1 MCSTVRFLPAPNVA
15 PRRSSCPAPEGPM
28 AYEEAEEE
36 GEEEVWSEMR
46 SSHWLYGTDT
56 KGTMV
61 LLLAV
66 SAYFNMLQ
74 APSVLDLRHLHRHN
88 AHEGLGTASTTGL
101 GPHTAGACRYTCG
114 QRSCST
120 YISTKI
126 LM

>member
-1 MCSTVRFLPAPNVA
+1 
-15 PRRSSCPAPEGPM
+15 M

-101 GPHTAGACRYTCG
+101 GSQTAGACVTAHAPASPARALLL
-114 QRSCST
+114 RL
-120 YISTKI
+120 I
-126 LM
+126 LSRLTFP